1 MSRNFSPVTKKVL
14 LLLSGGIALG
24 VARSP
29 NTYFRVIKE
38 VSQEWKKINNKKLNE
53 SIKTLYRSKLISAV
67 EDENG
72 ILTMILNDA
81 GKKKVL
87 VYQLDNIKIEKPKK
101 WDGLWRV
108 VVFDIPEK
116 HKKAREGLR
125 KKLRELGFYQ
135 LQKSILV
142 LPYECKNEID
152 FIIEIFQIRP
162 WVRYMIV
169 KDIDNNLHLKKMFD
183 LI

>member
-1 MSRNFSPVTKKVL
+1 MSRNFSPTTKKVL
-14 LLLSGGIALG
+14 LLLSGGLALG

-38 VSQEWKKINNKKLNE
+38 VGQEWKKINNKKLNE
-53 SIKTLYRSKLISAV
+53 SIKTLYQSKLISAV
-67 EDENG
+67 EDKNG
-72 ILTMILNDA
+72 ILTMTLNDA

-87 VYQLDNIKIEKPKK
+87 VYQLDDIKIEKPKR

-108 VVFDIPEK
+108 IAFDIPEK
-116 HKKAREGLR
+116 HRKAREALR
-125 KKLRELGFYQ
+125 RKLRELGFYQ

-152 FIIEIFQIRP
+152 FIIEIFQIRL

-169 KDIDNNLHLKKMFD
+169 KDIDNSLHLKKLFD